1 LSKGIEALI
10 SRMTAEGPAAK
21 RPPHIWLEP
30 ELPLISPRPSAFLVP
45 LVAAVLLAG
54 CDRQTPAD
62 TQPQSTASAAAA
74 PADGAEAFNGTLDI
88 ASRGAALPDF
98 TFTDPAGK
106 KVRTIDLKGKPL
118 LINLWATWCG
128 PCVLEMPTLDALAA
142 AKAGKLTVLTVSQD
156 LDKAQAVDAFFKDRK
171 LTHLAPWLDP
181 DNALSQ
187 HYNTGVLPTTVLY
200 DADGKE
206 VWRMIGSHDWAGART
221 EALLADTLR

>member
-1 LSKGIEALI
+1 
-10 SRMTAEGPAAK
+10 M
-21 RPPHIWLEP
+21 
-30 ELPLISPRPSAFLVP
+30 PLISPRPPAVLVLP
-45 LVAAVLLAG
+45 LALLATGLLAG

-62 TQPQSTASAAAA
+62 TQPQSTASAPAAA
-74 PADGAEAFNGTLDI
+74 AEPASGPFNGTLDI

-98 TFTDPAGK
+98 TFTDPSGK
-106 KVRTIDLKGKPL
+106 KVRTLDLKGKPL

-142 AKAGKLTVLTVSQD
+142 TKAGKLTVLTVSQD
-156 LDKAQAVDAFFKDRK
+156 LDQAKAVDAFFKERK

-200 DADGKE
+200 DANGKE
-206 VWRMIGSHDWAGART
+206 VWRMIGSHDWSGPRT
-221 EALLADTLR
+221 DAMLADTVR